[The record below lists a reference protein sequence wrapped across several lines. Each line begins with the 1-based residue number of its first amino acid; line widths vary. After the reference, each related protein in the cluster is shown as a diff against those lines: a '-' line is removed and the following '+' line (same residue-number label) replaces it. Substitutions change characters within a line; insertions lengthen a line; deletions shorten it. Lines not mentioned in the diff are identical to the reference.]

1 MQNITTEHCHC
12 LQSPQFQEE
21 KVRCSFTLATSFAE
35 KFFCTPRNS
44 LCPLQRAVLRTV
56 STMLS
61 ALAGG
66 WGRSAP
72 PAPKLDPGGSCPTA
86 CLGSS
91 HGAPSR
97 RSRAGPLP
105 TACPTTCG
113 AQAAEAQVEGG
124 RRPESADTEQA
135 HAHPGSPP
143 PTPGRTPL
151 SPRISGVFAP
161 FGRQQCHS
169 GCALSP
175 GVRHALAP
183 WHRSTTRGPVGRRR
197 TPRGQ
202 GAGGPKPALPGQR
215 CTLATAGGRRAPL
228 AHSDPRPLDQFGPL
242 RQVASARACEGMIPP
257 SVKPSAA
264 AVAFLTASSWAQRQ
278 AQTQP
283 AAQSDLHHFG
293 WERGGRVRR
302 HRCKP
307 GSRLL
312 AGLGKQQGT
321 VGWFQ
326 GRQQHAFAEVVGAST
341 RRMKL
346 PTMWPCSHRAQLPL
360 QSRAQA
366 RCQWGSP
373 SSNRSV

>member
-1 MQNITTEHCHC
+1 MPFWPND
-12 LQSPQFQEE
+12 
-21 KVRCSFTLATSFAE
+21 FA
-35 KFFCTPRNS
+35 
-44 LCPLQRAVLRTV
+44 
-56 STMLS
+56 
-61 ALAGG
+61 
-66 WGRSAP
+66 
-72 PAPKLDPGGSCPTA
+72 
-86 CLGSS
+86 
-91 HGAPSR
+91 
-97 RSRAGPLP
+97 
-105 TACPTTCG
+105 
-113 AQAAEAQVEGG
+113 
-124 RRPESADTEQA
+124 
-135 HAHPGSPP
+135 
-143 PTPGRTPL
+143 
-151 SPRISGVFAP
+151 
-161 FGRQQCHS
+161 
-169 GCALSP
+169 
-175 GVRHALAP
+175 
-183 WHRSTTRGPVGRRR
+183 
-197 TPRGQ
+197 
-202 GAGGPKPALPGQR
+202 
-215 CTLATAGGRRAPL
+215 
-228 AHSDPRPLDQFGPL
+228 AHSDP

-366 RCQWGSP
+366 RCQWGSRVANWP
-373 SSNRSV
+373 QSVPHTYGRAPNATACQRVRAGPGQFGAARAGPRMPVHPVRVGAPFADVVRVIEGHAQHGEPALAGRSVAAPDFVPDLVHSRRRRPVARIVHARLADIGRDSAMLLDARSYEVKALPGPPRGGDDIQVIQVCKQLLTRLQFSRCPLEAIMLAQRKKCGGQGRKVTA